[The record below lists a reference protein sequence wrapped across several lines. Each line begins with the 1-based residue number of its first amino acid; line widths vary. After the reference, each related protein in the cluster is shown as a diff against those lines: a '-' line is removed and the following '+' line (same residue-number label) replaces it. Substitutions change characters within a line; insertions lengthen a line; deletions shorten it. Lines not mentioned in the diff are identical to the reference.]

1 MAWSS
6 EQFVLHSHADLM
18 GIMEI
23 TMVWEVGDPRK
34 AFLYLIEQPCT
45 SHAGV
50 RAVLQ
55 AHQATPTFGDLSLF
69 SPPSGIFFP
78 QISTWVALRGKKKG
92 RKEGNK
98 DGRES
103 GVSPNTGCH
112 SSFCVKPVA
121 IERSRAETAD
131 TQCIVLGSGRLLN
144 KLTSSASSQMSHN
157 LKQIHTFP
165 LGSLGS
171 HFYLCVHLAY
181 KCLFFSFFIAVEL
194 IYNAVPIS
202 AAQQS
207 DV

>member
-92 RKEGNK
+92 RKDRLSEGERADRWGTAALFLWQAGYEGHTNEGEEYSLGK
-98 DGRES
+98 EEFG
-103 GVSPNTGCH
+103 GCIPW
-112 SSFCVKPVA
+112 F
-121 IERSRAETAD
+121 
-131 TQCIVLGSGRLLN
+131 
-144 KLTSSASSQMSHN
+144 SSQ
-157 LKQIHTFP
+157 LRLPKRRRYFCR
-165 LGSLGS
+165 
-171 HFYLCVHLAY
+171 YLA
-181 KCLFFSFFIAVEL
+181 
-194 IYNAVPIS
+194 
-202 AAQQS
+202 
-207 DV
+207 